1 MAEIQGTILAA
12 KISPGDTLATFPTHE
27 DIYGKGGLMSVTSL
41 VDLTTAIPLDRQKL
55 GMLIHVSEQ
64 SKYYTLSSLSYPVTS
79 YTQRLANIT
88 DLNNAI
94 LNNYLPLS
102 GGIITGNLNVNNNL
116 SAVNVKFTGRVEE
129 GSGTKALGTNSHAEG
144 FNVIASGFASHAE
157 GALTLAAGGLGGYT
171 HAEGYGTQALSAYSH
186 AEGYETTTSGDAS
199 HAEGRSTTASGTN
212 SHAEGQSTT
221 ASGTNSHAEGNFTI
235 ASGFYSHAEGSGTS
249 SRGIYSHAEG
259 GGSNASGST
268 SHAEGYYTD
277 AQGYASHAAGYRAT
291 AQQNYTY
298 AWSDGNLGTLTK
310 NISTTRTGQYLISA
324 SGGIFIPGNMGIGVE
339 DRKSVV

>member
-157 GALTLAAGGLGGYT
+157 GDTTIASGGRSHAEGEETVASGFASHAEGALTLAAGGLGGYT
-171 HAEGYGTQALSAYSH
+171 HAEGYGTALSAYSH

-221 ASGTNSHAEGNFTI
+221 GFRYQFSRRRTKYNSFRYQFPCGRK
-235 ASGFYSHAEGSGTS
+235 FYNSFW
-249 SRGIYSHAEG
+249 I
-259 GGSNASGST
+259 
-268 SHAEGYYTD
+268 
-277 AQGYASHAAGYRAT
+277 
-291 AQQNYTY
+291 
-298 AWSDGNLGTLTK
+298 L
-310 NISTTRTGQYLISA
+310 
-324 SGGIFIPGNMGIGVE
+324 
-339 DRKSVV
+339 